1 MSAFPLRT
9 PSISL
14 FSESVQGV
22 MVMRPPPAS
31 LREFTRK
38 ARRFSVHSDGL
49 PRSNACAEYRNHT
62 TFLQAL
68 ASSCKRDG
76 HAAGSLMKGCLAH
89 PFMNLSLIRLDLAI
103 HYMCLNLPNQV
114 SSAAEAY
121 RIFLMTP
128 LPSSP
133 RLLVYNSSSDRV
145 EALTTDPYC
154 TQALARPQTTETF
167 LNLEYGYEHVA
178 SLE

>member
-1 MSAFPLRT
+1 MSAFRLRT

-62 TFLQAL
+62 AFLQAL

-103 HYMCLNLPNQV
+103 HYIIPND
-114 SSAAEAY
+114 
-121 RIFLMTP
+121 
-128 LPSSP
+128 PSSLIASVLSIQ
-133 RLLVYNSSSDRV
+133 LLQRQSGSPNNRSLLHSSTCEPANYGNISKSRV
-145 EALTTDPYC
+145 WL
-154 TQALARPQTTETF
+154 
-167 LNLEYGYEHVA
+167 
-178 SLE
+178 